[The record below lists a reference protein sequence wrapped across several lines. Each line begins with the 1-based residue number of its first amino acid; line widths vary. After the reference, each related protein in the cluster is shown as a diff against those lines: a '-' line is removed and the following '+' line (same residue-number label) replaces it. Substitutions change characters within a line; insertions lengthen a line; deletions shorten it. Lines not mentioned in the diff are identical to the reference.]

1 MSGENTTTISNSFL
15 RNLQIV
21 ETIALLAASI
31 LLQFLIHIIPSTGTP
46 IGAVLLAMFFAP
58 LVAVIFFKAHT
69 AFIVG
74 ILSPV
79 LNYFITGLPKA
90 EILPLMTIELVLF
103 VSCLLNSLTT
113 AIPGILLLTLLNY
126 FLVRNQEKE

>member
-46 IGAVLLAMFFAP
+46 IGAVLLAMFFA
-58 LVAVIFFKAHT
+58 
-69 AFIVG
+69 
-74 ILSPV
+74 
-79 LNYFITGLPKA
+79 
-90 EILPLMTIELVLF
+90 
-103 VSCLLNSLTT
+103 
-113 AIPGILLLTLLNY
+113 
-126 FLVRNQEKE
+126 RR